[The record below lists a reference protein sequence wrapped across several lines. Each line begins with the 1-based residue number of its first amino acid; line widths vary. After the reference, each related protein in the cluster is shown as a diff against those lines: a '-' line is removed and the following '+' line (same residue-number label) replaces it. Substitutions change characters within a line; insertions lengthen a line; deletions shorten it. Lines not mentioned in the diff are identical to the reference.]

1 MTVDCIDHGTA
12 KVVRLSGRMNEE
24 LALQFEQ
31 ACQGSLD
38 AGVRNLI
45 VDIAELQ
52 YLSSV
57 GLRSF
62 VRVAR
67 SVRETDGTVVLCGMK
82 GMVKEVF
89 ELAHMG
95 GLFQTFDGV
104 DSALRSLG

>member
-1 MTVDCIDHGTA
+1 MTVDCIDQGSA
-12 KVVRLSGRMNEE
+12 KVVRLTGRMNEE

-31 ACQGSLD
+31 ACQGSLE
-38 AGVRNLI
+38 AGIRNLI
-45 VDIAELQ
+45 VDIAELE

-67 SVRETDGTVVLCGMK
+67 SVHGTDRTVVLCGMK
-82 GMVKEVF
+82 GIVKEVF

>member
-1 MTVDCIDHGTA
+1 MTVECIHQGSA
-12 KVVRLSGRMNEE
+12 EVVRLSGRMNEE

-31 ACQGSLD
+31 ACRGSLE
-38 AGVRNLI
+38 AGIRHLI
-45 VDIAELQ
+45 VDIAELE

-62 VRVAR
+62 VRVVK
-67 SVRETDGTVVLCGMK
+67 SVHGTDRTVVLCGMK
-82 GMVKEVF
+82 GIVKEIF

-104 DSALRSLG
+104 DAALASLG